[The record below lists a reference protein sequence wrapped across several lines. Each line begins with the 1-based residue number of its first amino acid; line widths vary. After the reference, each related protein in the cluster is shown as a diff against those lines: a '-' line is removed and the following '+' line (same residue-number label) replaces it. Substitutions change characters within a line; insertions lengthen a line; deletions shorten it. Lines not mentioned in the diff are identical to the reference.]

1 MDVLPTPTLE
11 DLHLIIPGALRRE
24 LATVTISMTPDE
36 YAIVQQHAAE
46 KLTTERDHAIA
57 QAATANQQVQQLSAT
72 NIELAQKVTGLEMQL
87 DTGTSDALQVMKAR
101 LTALERQ
108 LTEKTDQLA
117 AANKTINGQQVT
129 NDKQSTMLKD
139 ALARLAKYEPGTP
152 PPPSTIPAPP
162 VVVPGNFAP
171 TITKTKLAN
180 LAGVTITTG
189 DKAPSDKEDNQTRDL
204 MALAGDMGF
213 NAVRWF
219 MNLNQMRD
227 QVTLLKQSSP
237 LCLPAFAR
245 AHGLTPMLDTLD
257 NLSLNLGDK
266 DLKDYLDNAKLLGFT
281 SGYFND
287 ADQYRTK
294 KDAAGKLVHPAGTIE
309 RLVKRVRDVAP
320 DFILF
325 ASVTGSAKVTEYEP
339 LFDFTECQAF
349 GSLSEFK
356 SFLKLPCDLL
366 CIDGRRRASADYL
379 RAMLEALLVAG
390 KDTLF
395 VYTMKDIDSLW
406 LNMPETVAIYREFMV
421 KWKLARTKITAQ
433 PA

>member
-1 MDVLPTPTLE
+1 MDTILIPEPDYVMLRVPRALSNEVSMSLPAHIGILE
-11 DLHLIIPGALRRE
+11 METADLRQQNMTN
-24 LATVTISMTPDE
+24 ATRITE
-36 YAIVQQHAAE
+36 
-46 KLTTERDHAIA
+46 LTTKLNT
-57 QAATANQQVQQLSAT
+57 ATKENDAL
-72 NIELAQKVTGLEMQL
+72 LAQL
-87 DTGTSDALQVMKAR
+87 DTGTSDALQVMKAQ

-117 AANKTINGQQVT
+117 AANKTITGQQVT

-237 LCLPAFAR
+237 LCLSAFAR
-245 AHGLTPMLDTLD
+245 AHALTPMLDTLD
-257 NLSLNLGDK
+257 NLALNLGDK

-287 ADQYRTK
+287 ANQYSEKIDPVTK
-294 KDAAGKLVHPAGTIE
+294 KLVYPVGTLE
-309 RLVKRVRDVAP
+309 RLVKRVRDAAP

-325 ASVTGSAKVTEYEP
+325 ASVTASAKVSDYEP
-339 LFDFTECQAF
+339 LFDFTEFQAF

-356 SFLKLPCDLL
+356 TFLKLPCDLL

-379 RAMLEALLVAG
+379 RAMLEALLIAG
-390 KDTLF
+390 KDVF
-395 VYTMKDIDSLW
+395 YCYTAKDLDTLW
-406 LNMPETVAIYREFMV
+406 LNMPETVAIYKEFMA
-421 KWKLARTKITAQ
+421 KWKAQRVKIVAL